1 MFASKPCEW
10 GLESFGKT
18 WINRTRSW
26 QIYAAFPARRE
37 PCAHPVPSQPWLR
50 MNAERNRD
58 LGQGGSWSWELAS
71 PVPCSELGQRG
82 ALAESCAH
90 PCSHGWSV
98 LSLFLVGG
106 GRRCSSLT
114 QTFIWDV
121 SYSVVWKCK
130 VFYVWCCI
138 KTVSENISV
147 EKKNQTMKLVSCYIP
162 VRAKF
167 GLNFGY
173 RSNLSLSGTY
183 FGQQKRMLEKS
194 EVILSEA

>member
-1 MFASKPCEW
+1 MLHFQPEESLVLTQFHLSPDWEW
-10 GLESFGKT
+10 MQSVTET
-18 WINRTRSW
+18 WGRE
-26 QIYAAFPARRE
+26 AAGA
-37 PCAHPVPSQPWLR
+37 
-50 MNAERNRD
+50 
-58 LGQGGSWSWELAS
+58 GSWPRLYLAQNWARGELW
-71 PVPCSELGQRG
+71 QRV
-82 ALAESCAH
+82 APILAATVDQCFH
-90 PCSHGWSV
+90 CFWW
-98 LSLFLVGG
+98 GG